1 MPQCGFWHV
10 QGFRKVVHASH
21 YEISAAPHLTGAGE
35 QESGASALGE
45 AKHVH
50 GANEA
55 GLDGLN
61 GVVPA
66 PTDDQ

>member
-1 MPQCGFWHV
+1 M
-10 QGFRKVVHASH
+10 HASH

-45 AKHVH
+45 AEHVH